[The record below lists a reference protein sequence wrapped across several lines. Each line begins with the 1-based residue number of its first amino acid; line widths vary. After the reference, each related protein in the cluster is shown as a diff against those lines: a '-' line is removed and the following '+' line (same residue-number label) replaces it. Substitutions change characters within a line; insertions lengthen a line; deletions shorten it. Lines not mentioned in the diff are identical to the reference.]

1 METFILAGG
10 AGYLGVSFANNCQAK
25 GANFIVMDKA
35 RRVGDEK
42 SSGEYMSLDLTSSD
56 QFEGAL
62 SQVIDKTE
70 GALHLVN
77 FSGKVGNSPVMTL
90 DSSEGG
96 SSVRNDWEKMFIDN
110 VLPVATPTLS
120 FCRIMASAGREGSV
134 VQLSSISAQG
144 AAGQSAYA
152 AAKAAVEVATR
163 SLSLEFGPLGLRLNS
178 IRVGYMDSPSL
189 FANLSPEKVKV
200 KIGRTALRRLGDSN
214 SLNELIWALSLNAF
228 MSGAT
233 ISFDGGSE

>member
-10 AGYLGVSFANNCQAK
+10 AGFLGGSFANHCEAK
-25 GANFIVMDKA
+25 EANFIVMDKV
-35 RRVGDEK
+35 RGKVEVKGG
-42 SSGEYMSLDLTSSD
+42 GEYMSLDLTSSD
-56 QFEGAL
+56 RFEAAL
-62 SQVIDKTE
+62 SQVVDKTL
-70 GALHLVN
+70 GPIHLVN

-90 DSSEGG
+90 DSTHGA
-96 SSVRNDWEKMFIDN
+96 SSVRNDWEKLFIEN
-110 VLPVATPTLS
+110 VLPVVTPTLS

-134 VQLSSISAQG
+134 VQLSSINAQG

-189 FANLSPEKVKV
+189 FANLSPEKVKA

-214 SLNELIWALSLNAF
+214 SLNELIWVLSVNAF

>member
-10 AGYLGVSFANNCQAK
+10 AGFLGGSFANHCEAK
-25 GANFIVMDKA
+25 EANFIVMDKV
-35 RRVGDEK
+35 REK
-42 SSGEYMSLDLTSSD
+42 VEVRGGGEYMALDLTSSD
-56 QFEGAL
+56 QFEAAL
-62 SQVIDKTE
+62 SQVVDKTQ
-70 GALHLVN
+70 GAIHLVN

-90 DSSEGG
+90 DSSPAA
-96 SSVRNDWEKMFIDN
+96 SSVRNDWQKMFVDN
-110 VLPVATPTLS
+110 LFPVVTPTLS

-134 VQLSSISAQG
+134 VQLSSINAQG

-189 FANLSPEKVKV
+189 FANLSPEKVKT

-214 SLNELIWALSLNAF
+214 SLNELIWALSVNAF